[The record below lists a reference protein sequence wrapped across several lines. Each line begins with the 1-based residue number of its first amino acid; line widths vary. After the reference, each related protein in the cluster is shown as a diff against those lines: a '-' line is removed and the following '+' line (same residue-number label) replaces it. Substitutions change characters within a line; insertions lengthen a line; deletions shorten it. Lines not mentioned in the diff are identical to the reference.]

1 MIDKINANLFAN
13 DSEGNVST
21 IETSRGRV
29 TITPTEFLAGWT
41 GHRPPFSNNGA
52 LIPSLGS
59 GQFDVSAWANVE
71 KVRSW
76 VDDSGKRQR
85 VTVERRGNP
94 VKRPGDPTP
103 PLSAEQETLTYLN
116 VSIKPKTFEN
126 K

>member
-13 DSEGNVST
+13 EGEGLVST

-41 GHRPPFSNNGA
+41 GNRPPFSNNGV
-52 LIPSLGS
+52 LIPSLGAS
-59 GQFDVSAWANVE
+59 RFECAAWANVE
-71 KVRSW
+71 TVRAW

-103 PLSAEQETLTYLN
+103 PLSAEEETLTYLN
-116 VSIKPKTFEN
+116 VSIKPKTYED